1 MSTTLGADRS
11 GSDKGSG
18 STSYTSSAAPA
29 IAPDRRAASRAALST
44 SGPREVLTRNADG
57 FIKPSSTEPTS
68 PSLRSLS
75 L

>member
-44 SGPREVLTRNADG
+44 RGPREVLTRYADG
-57 FIKPSSTEPTS
+57 FIRASSAAPTR
-68 PSLRSLS
+68 PTLRGLS